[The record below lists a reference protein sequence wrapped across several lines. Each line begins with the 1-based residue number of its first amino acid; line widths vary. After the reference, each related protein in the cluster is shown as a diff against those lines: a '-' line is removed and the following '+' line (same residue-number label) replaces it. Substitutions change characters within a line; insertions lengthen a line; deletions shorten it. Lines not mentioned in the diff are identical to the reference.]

1 MMTERA
7 MMIMMMIIV
16 QAVLYV
22 ISLSIFLSFFHYH
35 HHHHQENTETTV
47 GMEYAA
53 RSFDFE
59 KSVILAQVWNTT
71 GEARYDGMMKHYYRG
86 AVACVLVYDIG
97 CRDSFLNICKVWL
110 KNVQSQGSEDLRFI
124 LGAVLLCLLVRRI
137 VLCPSSSSSSPSSSS
152 SLSSSSSPSSSPSSS
167 SSSSS
172 CIYSVWMSPP
182 VGNKID
188 IADKQQTLRQV
199 TTEEGLELA
208 KQLNVDFVETSA
220 LTGRWVYTHYIS
232 MSSSMVDI
240 SYLCICHHACLS
252 T

>member
-1 MMTERA
+1 MMMMLMMTERA

-137 VLCPSSSSSSPSSSS
+137 VLCPSSSPSSSS
-152 SLSSSSSPSSSPSSS
+152 LPSSSPSSS
-167 SSSSS
+167 S
-172 CIYSVWMSPP
+172 CIYSVRMSPP

-220 LTGRWVYTHYIS
+220 LTGKWVYTHYIS